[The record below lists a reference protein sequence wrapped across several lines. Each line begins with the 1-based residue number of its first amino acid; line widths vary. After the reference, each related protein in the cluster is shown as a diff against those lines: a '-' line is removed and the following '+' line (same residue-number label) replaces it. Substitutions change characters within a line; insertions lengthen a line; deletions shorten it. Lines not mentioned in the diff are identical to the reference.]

1 MICPKCG
8 NSVAENAAFCV
19 NCGTPV
25 SAPQQ
30 AQVSRNAAPNYGR
43 PAAPA
48 APTYDRPAAPTY
60 DRPAAP
66 NYDRPAAPGYGR
78 PAAPGYGRPAAPGY
92 GRPASPYG
100 RRPAPA
106 PRTLEGVPMNYFQ
119 TLMSWG
125 IYALAAFCALVG
137 VFYLC
142 RWNFTKDMS
151 DVIKY
156 AIEGVKTMNIL
167 FGIVMILIGAAWVY
181 VRFQLEAYRANA
193 PKLTCLMFLVTGGAI
208 ALYRLIAH
216 SMVASKMNDMSGAK
230 AYSAYDPILAG
241 LLFFV
246 LSAIAYYVN
255 GLYFKKRAS
264 LFTY

>member
-8 NSVAENAAFCV
+8 NSVADNAAFCV

-30 AQVSRNAAPNYGR
+30 AQAPRNAAPN
-43 PAAPA
+43 
-48 APTYDRPAAPTY
+48 YDRPAAPTY

-137 VFYLC
+137 LFYLC
-142 RWNFTKDMS
+142 RWNFAEDMS
-151 DVIKY
+151 KAIKEGSQL
-156 AIEGVKTMNIL
+156 EGVKTMNII
-167 FGIVMILIGAAWVY
+167 FGIVMILVGAAWVY

-193 PKLTCLMFLVTGGAI
+193 PKLTCLMFLVTGGGI

-216 SMVASKMNDMSGAK
+216 SMLVSELNKASYGYK
-230 AYSAYDPILAG
+230 AYTAYDPILAG